1 MFSTIINKLKS
12 EDKLLHF
19 GLSTLLSFLFYLVIG
34 IYNIIPITILS
45 VGKEVYDVFKK
56 GPTGFSIEDLNAD
69 YLAWFIT
76 TLICLLII

>member
-19 GLSTLLSFLFYLVIG
+19 SLSTLLSFLFYLVIG

-56 GPTGFSIEDLNAD
+56 NPTGFSIEDLNAD

>member
-19 GLSTLLSFLFYLVIG
+19 SLSALLSLLFYLVIG
-34 IYNIIPITILS
+34 IYNIIPITFLS
-45 VGKEVYDVFKK
+45 VGKEVYDTFKK
-56 GPTGFSIEDLNAD
+56 SPTGFSIEDLNAD